1 MNRLII
7 AANRLPVQFREK
19 NNEIQLQ
26 PSSGGL
32 VSSMISY
39 LEQVGSATGKA
50 LWVGTPDISEKKF
63 KTLGDLAPSTE
74 HFDLHPVFLPQA
86 LNTAFYQGFCND
98 CIWPLFH
105 YFPSYAR
112 FSEEWFLAYQK
123 VNRMFADE
131 ILRVYE
137 PGDVIW
143 IHDYHFMLL
152 PALLRKSL
160 PEATIGFFLH
170 IPFPSFEVLRIMPNH
185 WKREI
190 LDGLLGA
197 DLVGFHTNDY
207 MQYFLRSVQRVTDYQ
222 ISGRDILLPDRVVS
236 ADAFPVSIDFQK
248 FFKAANSAPV
258 IEEKN
263 NIRKKMSGKQLLIS
277 VDRLDYSKA
286 VINRLE
292 AFSLFLQKNPSS
304 HGKTTYMLLIVP
316 SREII
321 TRYKENK
328 QEIER
333 LVSNIN
339 GKYGNIDWTPVLYQY
354 RSLDFH
360 QLAGLYFSAD
370 AALITPVRDGMN
382 LVAKEFVSTR
392 VDRRGVLILSETAGA
407 ATELTE
413 ALIVNPTDRH
423 EIAEAI
429 RRALVMPVEEQM
441 ARNDVMQARIRNYN
455 VVRWAEDFTGQLQ
468 AQKARQRMMTIKEL
482 DSETEKVI
490 AEGFAA
496 AQKKLILLDYD
507 GTLVPFARMPHL
519 ATPSAEVMD
528 LLTELCAAGDTSVA
542 IVSGRGRDNLD
553 TWFGT
558 LPLTLVAEHGAFI
571 RYPGLAWQET
581 TPADLSWKPQVA
593 ALFAV
598 YQARCAGSF
607 IEEKSMSMA
616 WHYRNA
622 DKEFGAIRAR
632 ELMNELA
639 VLAPQAGFELL
650 DNNRVVE
657 VRCQG
662 INKGLAVKNLLS
674 PDVDLLLAIG
684 DDKTDE
690 DLFGALPEWAYSI
703 RVGLTQ
709 SRARYNFKK
718 QLLVLPFLKRFL
730 PTVANTVRQYRK

>member
-1 MNRLII
+1 MNRLIVV
-7 AANRLPVQFREK
+7 ANRLPVQFKEK
-19 NNEIQLQ
+19 NNEVHLL

-32 VSSMISY
+32 VSSMISW
-39 LEQVGSATGKA
+39 LEHSENGGQKA

-63 KTLGDLAPSTE
+63 KTLGDRAPASE
-74 HFDLHPVFLPQA
+74 HFDLRPVFLPPA

-112 FSEEWFLAYQK
+112 FLEEWFVAYQK
-123 VNRMFADE
+123 VNQLFADE

-152 PALLRKSL
+152 PAILRKAL
-160 PEATIGFFLH
+160 PQAAIGFFLH

-185 WKREI
+185 WKHEI
-190 LDGLLGA
+190 LEGLLGA
-197 DLVGFHTNDY
+197 DLTGFQTSDY

-248 FFKAANSAPV
+248 FFNAANSAPV

-263 NIRKKMSGKQLLIS
+263 NIRKKMSGKNLVIS

-292 AFSLFLQKNPSS
+292 AFSLFLQKNPTW
-304 HGKTTYMLLIVP
+304 HGKATYMLLIVP

-321 TRYKENK
+321 PRYKENK

-339 GKYGNIDWTPVLYQY
+339 GLYGNIDWTPVLYQY

-360 QLAGLYFSAD
+360 QLTGLYFSAD
-370 AALITPVRDGMN
+370 AALITPMRDGMN

-423 EIAEAI
+423 EMAEAI

-441 ARNDVMQARIRNYN
+441 ARNDIMQARIRTYN

-468 AQKARQRMMTIKEL
+468 AQKARQRMLTIKEL
-482 DSETEKVI
+482 DSETEKAI
-490 AEGFAA
+490 SENFASA
-496 AQKKLILLDYD
+496 RKKLLLLDYD
-507 GTLVPFARMPHL
+507 GTLVPFARLPHL
-519 ATPSAEVMD
+519 ATPPTNVMELLADLSA
-528 LLTELCAAGDTSVA
+528 TGDTTVA
-542 IVSGRGRDNLD
+542 IVSGRGRESLD
-553 TWFGT
+553 AWFGN
-558 LPLTLVAEHGAFI
+558 LPITLVAEHGAFI
-571 RYPGLAWQET
+571 RHPGLAWHET
-581 TPADLSWKPQVA
+581 TQADLSWKQKVS
-593 ALFAV
+593 ALFAI
-598 YQARCAGSF
+598 YQTRCAGSF
-607 IEEKSMSMA
+607 IEEKAMSMA

-632 ELMNELA
+632 ELMNELS
-639 VLAPQAGFELL
+639 VLTPQAGFEVL
-650 DNNRVVE
+650 DNNMVVE
-657 VRCQG
+657 VRCSG
-662 INKGLAVKNLLS
+662 INKGLAVKKLLS
-674 PDVDLLLAIG
+674 PDVDMVIAMG

-709 SRARYNFKK
+709 SRARFNLK
-718 QLLVLPFLKRFL
+718 QQSLVLPFLNRL
-730 PTVANTVRQYRK
+730 YPTYSEL